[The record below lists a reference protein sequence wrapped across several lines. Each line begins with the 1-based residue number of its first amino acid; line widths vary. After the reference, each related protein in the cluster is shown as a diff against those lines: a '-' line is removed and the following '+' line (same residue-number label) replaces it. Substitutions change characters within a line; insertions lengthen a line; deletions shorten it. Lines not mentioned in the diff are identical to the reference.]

1 MRVQEAEVPNERERQ
16 NEMIPKLLSLIEAGL
31 TLCHFAQRSK
41 FRARECRLVRR
52 TDSTPQ
58 QVRHEAQ
65 RRSWTF
71 CEVARERGFTLIEI
85 MVVIVILGILAMYVA
100 PKLMGRPEEAK
111 QVRAKMDIAA
121 LETSLKLYKLDSGIY
136 PGTEQGLQA
145 LVQRPESGVIP
156 KKWRQGGYLEK
167 GKVPKDPWGNDYVYL
182 SPGLKGDFD
191 IISYGADGVPGG
203 ENENKD
209 INNWDVD

>member
-1 MRVQEAEVPNERERQ
+1 MITSTSPIRVACSPLE
-16 NEMIPKLLSLIEAGL
+16 
-31 TLCHFAQRSK
+31 T
-41 FRARECRLVRR
+41 
-52 TDSTPQ
+52 
-58 QVRHEAQ
+58 
-65 RRSWTF
+65 RRSTASKKNF
-71 CEVARERGFTLIEI
+71 PAFALAVSSVQLPARNPSRRWRFVEITDRRAFTLIEI

-121 LETSLKLYKLDSGIY
+121 LETALKLYKLDSGVY

-145 LVQRPESGVIP
+145 LVQRPEAGVIP

-191 IISYGADGVPGG
+191 IICYGADGVPGG

-209 INNWDVD
+209 INNWDTE

>member
-1 MRVQEAEVPNERERQ
+1 MISKHDTPIGTDGIPCRLAQRFKFTVRER
-16 NEMIPKLLSLIEAGL
+16 
-31 TLCHFAQRSK
+31 
-41 FRARECRLVRR
+41 RLARR
-52 TDSTPQ
+52 TDRTPQ
-58 QVRHEAQ
+58 QARQEAQ

-85 MVVIVILGILAMYVA
+85 MVVIIILGILAMYVA

-121 LETSLKLYKLDSGIY
+121 LETALKLYKLDSGIY
-136 PGTEQGLQA
+136 PGTEQGLLA
-145 LVQRPESGVIP
+145 LVQKPETGVIP

-167 GKVPKDPWGNDYVYL
+167 GKVPKDPWGNDYIYL

-209 INNWDVD
+209 ITNWDTE

>member
-1 MRVQEAEVPNERERQ
+1 
-16 NEMIPKLLSLIEAGL
+16 MIARHTMDGAYAPRLARGPKPRKRLFQALDSLAGRL
-31 TLCHFAQRSK
+31 QGCKPTQLRS
-41 FRARECRLVRR
+41 
-52 TDSTPQ
+52 
-58 QVRHEAQ
+58 
-65 RRSWTF
+65 F
-71 CEVARERGFTLIEI
+71 CDAANQRGFTLIEI

-121 LETSLKLYKLDSGIY
+121 METALKLYKLDNGMY
-136 PGTEQGLQA
+136 PGTDQGLLA
-145 LVQRPESGVIP
+145 LVQRPESGSIP

-167 GKVPKDPWGNDYVYL
+167 GKVPKDPWSNDYIYL

-209 INNWDVD
+209 ITNWDIE

>member
-1 MRVQEAEVPNERERQ
+1 M
-16 NEMIPKLLSLIEAGL
+16 LIK
-31 TLCHFAQRSK
+31 QK
-41 FRARECRLVRR
+41 
-52 TDSTPQ
+52 
-58 QVRHEAQ
+58 
-65 RRSWTF
+65 
-71 CEVARERGFTLIEI
+71 GFTLIEI

-100 PKLMGRPEEAK
+100 PKLMGRPEEAR

-121 LETSLKLYKLDSGIY
+121 LETALKLYKLDNGIY
-136 PGTEQGLQA
+136 PGTEQGLLA
-145 LVQRPESGVIP
+145 LVQRPETGVTP

-167 GKVPKDPWGNDYVYL
+167 GRVPKDPWGNDYIYL
-182 SPGLKGDFD
+182 SPGLKGEFD